1 MARRK
6 FFPEREYVHS
16 GQAWLRSF
24 PTISKEC
31 RAGPGESVMAEHR
44 ATKQK
49 VYTFSGL
56 HFGLSVSRDSNGRT
70 GVGRPGSVGITREFL
85 PIRIGDCRLVMTP
98 QLETNVVH
106 IAIIGG
112 FEA

>member
-1 MARRK
+1 VANGRK

-16 GQAWLRSF
+16 GQAWLWSF

-49 VYTFSGL
+49 VYTFQGSI
-56 HFGLSVSRDSNGRT
+56 SVSVIGNGAAGKCWDNQGIPSHKNRGLQT
-70 GVGRPGSVGITREFL
+70 G
-85 PIRIGDCRLVMTP
+85 DDP
-98 QLETNVVH
+98 Q
-106 IAIIGG
+106 G